1 MTVPP
6 EEIIK
11 FYNVLASNKA
21 EMVNGVRLVYPLEKD
36 SMQYL
41 NFIANKFFSYAFSW
55 IFKQKISDT
64 LCGTK
69 GMSKENYNKISN
81 IEENLKINDPFG
93 DFDLIYESYFNLKIS
108 DIPVRYQKRDYG
120 STNIHRFKHGLILF
134 KILFKL
140 IHIIKLK

>member
-1 MTVPP
+1 
-6 EEIIK
+6 
-11 FYNVLASNKA
+11 
-21 EMVNGVRLVYPLEKD
+21 
-36 SMQYL
+36 
-41 NFIANKFFSYAFSW
+41 
-55 IFKQKISDT
+55 
-64 LCGTK
+64 
-69 GMSKENYNKISN
+69 MSKENYNKISN

-93 DFDLIYESYFNLKIS
+93 DFDLIYGASYFNLKIS